1 MYSQKSQF
9 FPSDVVFADPFG
21 DARIAVVALSV
32 FFMMT
37 IHTMGAV
44 QNVEGIYILAGRY
57 GAHGLKLF
65 FKVILPGSLPSIFS
79 GMRVA
84 LGMALIVII
93 AVEFL
98 RAEGVGYLIY
108 YNWEILPE
116 DVCRFDHSHVDR
128 HPDDPHSK
136 TAAVLGSS
144 LETSLSFNDFPPIF
158 PGKISMES
166 FDVIVCGGGGRG
178 RCRCWSSPIWGSGG
192 FAGTLW
198 LLGGAAVN

>member
-1 MYSQKSQF
+1 ML
-9 FPSDVVFADPFG
+9 VFADPFG
-21 DARIAVVALSV
+21 DAPRIAVVALSV

-44 QNVEGIYILAGRY
+44 QNVEGIYILAGRNY

-98 RAEGVGYLIY
+98 RAEKGVGYLIY
-108 YNWEILPE
+108 YNWEILAPE
-116 DVCRFDHSHVDR
+116 KMYAGLITVMLIGILTTLVLKLLQYLALPWKRHSLF
-128 HPDDPHSK
+128 K
-136 TAAVLGSS
+136 
-144 LETSLSFNDFPPIF
+144 
-158 PGKISMES
+158 
-166 FDVIVCGGGGRG
+166 
-178 RCRCWSSPIWGSGG
+178 
-192 FAGTLW
+192 
-198 LLGGAAVN
+198 